1 MSLLVFIGTTSA
13 AESAAEG
20 KLRVLVVTGGH
31 AYEEGPFVAMFN
43 SIPDIEA
50 KHVAY
55 PQAAELLKPELAQD
69 ADVIVF
75 YDMWA
80 QGISPEQQQAFVA
93 LLNQG
98 IGVVALHHTLAAH
111 ANWPEYQKLIGGR
124 FHIKEREVDGKTLP
138 TSGYDHDQDLDV
150 KIADAE
156 HPITRGL
163 KDFTI
168 HDETYCRY
176 DTDPQ
181 AHVLLT
187 TEHPKSDRE
196 LAWVTQYGASRVF
209 TLQLGHD
216 HLAYEHPTY
225 RQLIARGIRWTAGR
239 PADPQAPVTRL
250 LNGRDLNGWKTEGEA
265 RWSVEDGVLVG
276 RQGENGA
283 AGELL
288 TESTYDDFELTVAFR
303 MHWPGNSGVWYRYQ
317 SANQAYQADILE
329 YENPYALAGSLY
341 CTGKMFI
348 AINDKPEIVNREG
361 WNTLVIRSVG
371 NRQVLILN
379 GKKVADVRDDTSRQG
394 HIGFQVHQGDDFKD
408 MKIEVKQLDLRTI

>member
-1 MSLLVFIGTTSA
+1 MLKRFVGERVLPRSISLVALSLLVFIGATSA

-20 KLRVLVVTGGH
+20 KLRVLVITGGH

-50 KHVAY
+50 KHVVY

-80 QGISPEQQQAFVA
+80 QGISPAQQQAFVA

-111 ANWPEYQKLIGGR
+111 ADWPEYQKLIGGR
-124 FHIKEREVDGKTLP
+124 FYIKERQVNGKTLP
-138 TSGYDHDQDLDV
+138 TSGYDHDQDIEV
-150 KIADAE
+150 KVAAAE

-168 HDETYCRY
+168 HDETYSGY
-176 DTDPQ
+176 DTDSN
-181 AHVLLT
+181 ARVLLT

-216 HLAYEHPTY
+216 HFAYEHPTY

-250 LNGRDLNGWKTEGEA
+250 FNGRDLSGWKTEGEPA
-265 RWSVEDGVLVG
+265 GASKTVCSSDG
-276 RQGENGA
+276 RE
-283 AGELL
+283 
-288 TESTYDDFELTVAFR
+288 R
-303 MHWPGNSGVWYRYQ
+303 MERP
-317 SANQAYQADILE
+317 ANCS
-329 YENPYALAGSLY
+329 PSRR
-341 CTGKMFI
+341 T
-348 AINDKPEIVNREG
+348 
-361 WNTLVIRSVG
+361 T
-371 NRQVLILN
+371 
-379 GKKVADVRDDTSRQG
+379 TSS
-394 HIGFQVHQGDDFKD
+394 
-408 MKIEVKQLDLRTI
+408 